1 MNRILIA
8 LLALAASPGF
18 AHEGHG
24 LFGAHWHASDAWGFV
39 VLAVLVA
46 AAWWASRGK

>member
-1 MNRILIA
+1 MNRIPTA
-8 LLALAASPGF
+8 LLALAATPGF